1 MDPGTLL
8 DGVGEAVVALDGDGR
23 VTYANATAADLLE
36 RPASDLVG
44 CDPFGGDSPVAGTE
58 VAARCRAALET
69 GERDEFEAYCE
80 PLDAWLAVRA
90 VPVEQGSVVY
100 LRDVTD
106 DRANA
111 RAVRLQEQR
120 LRAVF
125 ESTSDAIMIKDREG
139 RYQLVN
145 RAAARALDRSKSDVL
160 GRTDREL
167 FGPEVG
173 ERMWERER
181 AVLDRER
188 AVTYEETLP
197 TADGE
202 RVYETTR
209 VPYYGP
215 DGDLAGTIGVC
226 RDVTDRKARERE
238 LRRYEMLVETSPD
251 AMFALDADLE
261 VTLVSEAAGELTGYG
276 RESLVGVRVPE
287 LQDWG
292 IFDEDDL
299 DDALDHLRDLVD
311 GDREFLKVEV
321 TQYDADGDRIEAEYH
336 MASVP
341 DDVDGEGGVV
351 GTIRDITDHKRQA
364 RRIRR
369 QRDELDTL
377 NRINALVH
385 EIIQGLLG
393 ATSREEIERTVCS
406 RLADSD
412 LYRNAWIADRDDGDI
427 TVRAGVGDDDYFDA
441 IEAADVSGGGVD
453 AALSTGE
460 SMVADDLVGDE
471 RVPEFVREEA
481 VDRNYGSCIV
491 VPVTHADA
499 TYGAL
504 VVNATRPD
512 AFSDRERAA
521 FEVLG
526 ETAGFAVDAVQNRQ
540 LLLGDNLVEYEFRVS
555 DSDAFLFRLSERLD
569 CTCTLE
575 WTVPAA
581 DDRALHY
588 VTVSGADPDDVLDAA
603 ADADAVL
610 DARMLGEGDRDDAL
624 FEIEFPDSA
633 TAALLRAGANP
644 VEVVLDSGT
653 ANVVVEAPP
662 SVDAGTVVDAFV
674 ASPEDTE
681 LVAKREVERPARPA
695 RTARDFRDELVD
707 RLTDR
712 QRAAL
717 RAAYHGG
724 YFDWPRE
731 STAEE
736 VADSLGVASATL
748 HYHLRHAQR
757 ALLGAFLD
765 E

>member
-1 MDPGTLL
+1 ML
-8 DGVGEAVVALDGDGR
+8 DGVDEAVVVLDDDGR
-23 VTYANATAADLLE
+23 VTYANETAADLLGC
-36 RPASDLVG
+36 PTSDLVG
-44 CDPFGGDSPVAGTE
+44 RDPFRGDSAVASTE
-58 VAARCRAALET
+58 VAARCRAAMET
-69 GERDEFEAYCE
+69 EEREAFEAYCE
-80 PLDAWLAVRA
+80 PLDAWLAVRP
-90 VPVEQGSVVY
+90 VPVEQGLVVY

-106 DRANA
+106 QRASA

-125 ESTSDAIMIKDREG
+125 ESTSDVMVMKDREG

-145 RAAARALDRSKSDVL
+145 GAAASALDRPKSDVL

-167 FGPEVG
+167 FGPDVG
-173 ERMWERER
+173 EQMRER
-181 AVLDRER
+181 DRTVLETER
-188 AVTYEETLP
+188 STTDEETLP
-197 TADGE
+197 TADGD
-202 RVYETTR
+202 RVYRATR

-215 DGDLAGTIGVC
+215 DGDLAGVICVC

-238 LRRYEMLVETSPD
+238 LRRYETLVETTPD
-251 AMFALDADLE
+251 TMFALDTDLT
-261 VTLVSEAAGELTGYG
+261 VTLVSGSVEELTGYDRG
-276 RESLVGVRVPE
+276 TLTGVPVPE
-287 LQDWG
+287 LRDWG
-292 IFDEDDL
+292 IFDEDDF
-299 DDALDHLRDLVD
+299 DDALDNLRRLVD
-311 GDREFLKVEV
+311 DDRDFLKVEV
-321 TQYDADGDRIEAEYH
+321 AQYDADSDRIEAEYH

-341 DDVDGEGGVV
+341 GTVDCEGGVV

-364 RRIRR
+364 RQIRR

-385 EIIQGLLG
+385 EIIQGLLD
-393 ATSREEIERTVCS
+393 ATSRGEIERTVCS

-412 LYRNAWIADRDDGDI
+412 LYCNAWVADRDVDGDV
-427 TVRAGVGDDDYFDA
+427 TVRTGVGDDEYFDA
-441 IEAADVSGGGVD
+441 VEAGDASGGGVVD
-453 AALSTGE
+453 VLSTGE
-460 SMVADDLVGDE
+460 SLVVDDLLDDDC
-471 RVPEFVREEA
+471 VPEFVREEA
-481 VDRNYGSCIV
+481 AARNHRSCVV
-491 VPVTHADA
+491 VPITHADA
-499 TYGAL
+499 SYGAL
-504 VVNATRPD
+504 VVNAARPD

-540 LLLGDNLVEYEFRVS
+540 LLLGDNLVEYRFHIS
-555 DSDAFLFRLSERLD
+555 NSDAFLFRLSERLD

-575 WTVPAA
+575 WTVPT
-581 DDRALHY
+581 DGDRALHY
-588 VTVSGADPDDVLDAA
+588 VTVLGADLDDVLAA
-603 ADADAVL
+603 ATDADHVRDVRL
-610 DARMLGEGDRDDAL
+610 LGGGDRDDAL
-624 FEIEFPDSA
+624 FEIELPNSA
-633 TAALLRAGANP
+633 TATLLRAGVNP

-662 SVDAGTVVDAFV
+662 TVDAGTVVDAFV
-674 ASPEDTE
+674 ASPDDTE
-681 LVAKREVERPARPA
+681 LVAKREVGRPA
-695 RTARDFRDELVD
+695 RTAQDFRAELAD

-724 YFDWPRE
+724 YFEWPRE